1 MELATAKPYTA
12 IISTDRRRSEHIA
25 NHNGISEYIHLDP
38 TRPPILEHWEYTGH
52 ILIDTEDWT
61 ADKSEAYEDLI
72 IAFEAIMDAREIV
85 PTFHPTDYS
94 TLPDEYAIPTV
105 DHVGS
110 TTDNTTIN
118 LDIRR
123 INRSRTERDTEI
135 TAYINTGAIQ
145 TVDVPL
151 DEILAIREL
160 LNRAY
165 TKGHLTP

>member
-1 MELATAKPYTA
+1 MPHAKRYTA

-38 TRPPILEHWEYTGH
+38 LNLRDLESWEYTGH
-52 ILIDTEDWT
+52 ILIDTENWT
-61 ADKSEAYEDLI
+61 DPVSEAYEDLLI
-72 IAFEAIMDAREIV
+72 TFEAIMDAREIV
-85 PTFHPTDYS
+85 PTFHPVDYS
-94 TLPDEYAIPTV
+94 TLPEEYAIPTV
-105 DHVGS
+105 DHVGT

-123 INRSRTERDTEI
+123 INRSRTERDIEI
-135 TAYINTGAIQ
+135 TAYINTGAVQ
-145 TVDVPL
+145 VVDVPL